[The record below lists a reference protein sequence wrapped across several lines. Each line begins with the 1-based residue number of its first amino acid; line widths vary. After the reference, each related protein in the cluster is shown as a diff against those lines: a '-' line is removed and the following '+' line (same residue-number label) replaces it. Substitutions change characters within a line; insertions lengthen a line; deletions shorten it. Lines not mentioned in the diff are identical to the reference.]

1 MKEPF
6 LKIGTRVISK
16 YHKPLII
23 PELGINHN
31 GSLETAFKIVDAAY
45 RAGAEIIKHQ
55 THIPYDEMS
64 EEAKKIKPGNSNKNI
79 YEIISRCSLSE
90 EQEYKLY
97 KYVNKKKMI
106 FLSTPFSKLAVD
118 RLVKFGVKAFK
129 IGSGEMNNYPLVE
142 YICKFKKPMILSTG
156 MHSIQDVKKVVKF
169 LKKKQSKFA
178 LMHTTNLYPTPDHLV
193 RLDSIKELIINFPK
207 QVIGLSDHTRSN
219 HSSFG
224 AVALGAS
231 IIERHFVDK
240 KKRIGP
246 DVSSSNDET
255 ELKKLIEGVNI
266 IFLQRGGNKSSLREE
281 QVTRNFAFASVVAT
295 DNIKKGEKLTK
306 KNLWIKRPGTGY
318 FNAEKFQSLL
328 GKKANKDIKKNFQL
342 KKDDIS

>member
-1 MKEPF
+1 MF
-6 LKIGTRVISK
+6 
-16 YHKPLII
+16 
-23 PELGINHN
+23 
-31 GSLETAFKIVDAAY
+31 
-45 RAGAEIIKHQ
+45 
-55 THIPYDEMS
+55 
-64 EEAKKIKPGNSNKNI
+64 
-79 YEIISRCSLSE
+79 
-90 EQEYKLY
+90 
-97 KYVNKKKMI
+97 
-106 FLSTPFSKLAVD
+106 
-118 RLVKFGVKAFK
+118 
-129 IGSGEMNNYPLVE
+129 
-142 YICKFKKPMILSTG
+142 
-156 MHSIQDVKKVVKF
+156 
-169 LKKKQSKFA
+169 
-178 LMHTTNLYPTPDHLV
+178 
-193 RLDSIKELIINFPK
+193 
-207 QVIGLSDHTRSN
+207 DHTRSN

-231 IIERHFVDK
+231 IIERHFVD

-306 KNLWIKRPGTGY
+306 NLWIKRPGTGY

-342 KKDDIS
+342 KRDDIS